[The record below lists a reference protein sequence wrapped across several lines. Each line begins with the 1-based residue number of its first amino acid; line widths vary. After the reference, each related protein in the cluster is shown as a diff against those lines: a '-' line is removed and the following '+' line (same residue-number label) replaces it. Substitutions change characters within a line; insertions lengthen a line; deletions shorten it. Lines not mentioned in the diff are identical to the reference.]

1 VKESTSPPASPEK
14 LQGRARRHINDLLI
28 TDAPFLYPPAQLA
41 LAALRKASEEE
52 GYPLAEYAFL
62 PACAVP
68 AVRVCRARVVCV
80 SCRVLMSVVVGAGIC
95 IIDFTPTRAT
105 TSCG

>member
-1 VKESTSPPASPEK
+1 MKESISPPASPEK

-62 PACAVP
+62 PACVVP
-68 AVRVCRARVVCV
+68 CVRV
-80 SCRVLMSVVVGAGIC
+80 SCRVLMSVVVVGAGIC
-95 IIDFTPTRAT
+95 IIDFTPMRAT

>member
-1 VKESTSPPASPEK
+1 MKESTSPPASPEK

-62 PACAVP
+62 PACVVP
-68 AVRVCRARVVCV
+68 CVCRVV

-95 IIDFTPTRAT
+95 IIGFTPTRAT